1 MREEKNSA
9 YTVGL
14 LREGQLSGAAELER
28 LCFSEPWSEQ
38 ALTLLLGENAFGVAC
53 ERDGRVVAYGG
64 MLTVLDE
71 GQITNIAV
79 HPDARR
85 QGIGRALLTEMLR
98 LARERGLSEISLEVR
113 ASNEAAIALYERMG
127 FAVAG
132 RRRHFYRDPTED
144 ALVMLLAL

>member
-1 MREEKNSA
+1 MREEKNQA

-38 ALTLLLGENAFGVAC
+38 ALALLLGETAFGVAC
-53 ERDGRVVAYGG
+53 EQDGRVIAYGG

-85 QGIGRALLTEMLR
+85 QGIGRTLLTEMLR
-98 LARERGLSEISLEVR
+98 LARERGLAEISLEVR
-113 ASNEAAIALYERMG
+113 ASNEAAIALYESMG